1 MSAEQGL
8 DESTGLGCPA
18 DASRRHGGVG
28 AEVRGGSASAESTGS
43 TNASG
48 GVQDAD
54 TTHDSQEIVAIGE
67 PDAAVD
73 PTPSATVIDLRSGDP
88 VIRVEP
94 AGPIRSQARSPYVRL
109 VKPVLD
115 VLLAVVAIVVS
126 LPVLALVA
134 LGIRVRLGQ
143 GVLYRQSRVGKNGV
157 VFEVLKFRTMAEDRR
172 LEQVLYV
179 GPERRHNHKSA
190 DDPRHTGFGRFL
202 RKWSLDELPQFFNVL
217 RGEMSMVGPRPE
229 LVTIVERYEPW
240 QHDRHQVRPGI
251 TGIWQVSERNGTPLH
266 EATHLDIEYVETVSL
281 LTDIRIL
288 MKTIPAMLGR
298 GKGK

>member
-1 MSAEQGL
+1 MSAELGL
-8 DESTGLGCPA
+8 DESNGLGCPLG
-18 DASRRHGGVG
+18 ASRRHGGVG
-28 AEVRGGSASAESTGS
+28 AEVRGGSASAGSAGGTG
-43 TNASG
+43 ASSG
-48 GVQDAD
+48 HGAEAA
-54 TTHDSQEIVAIGE
+54 HDSDEIVAIGPPE
-67 PDAAVD
+67 TTADES
-73 PTPSATVIDLRSGDP
+73 PSATVIDLRSGDP

-109 VKPVLD
+109 VKPVVD
-115 VLLAVVAIVVS
+115 VVLAVVAIVVS
-126 LPVLALVA
+126 LPLLALVA
-134 LGIRVRLGQ
+134 LGIRIRLGK
-143 GVLYRQSRVGKNGV
+143 GVLYRQSRVGKDGV

-217 RGEMSMVGPRPE
+217 RGEMSVVGPRPE

-281 LTDIRIL
+281 LTDLRIL
-288 MKTIPAMLGR
+288 VQTIPAMLGR